1 MALMV
6 PSIYRHTQDTAALT
20 WTVQH
25 NLGGGQGQGV
35 PIVDVFIN
43 DNGQDSKMIPAGV
56 EIIDRNSLLLTFS
69 VARAGFAVVIV

>member
-25 NLGGGQGQGV
+25 NLGGGQGEGIPV
-35 PIVDVFIN
+35 VDVFI
-43 DNGQDSKMIPAGV
+43 DEGGQDSKMIPASV